1 MRLMAERYG
10 YRPGQDGWVASPEE
24 SDELVPDEEAL
35 LELGEEDD
43 TQPNDGYLVYG
54 YDPVGRYLRE
64 IAKIPLLTESV
75 ADGEEAREALIG
87 ANTRLVVSIAKK
99 YQGRGV
105 ALLDLIQEGNV
116 GLMRAVGKYEW
127 QRGNKFSTYATWWIR
142 QAVTR
147 AIADQGRTI
156 GVAVHSSDLIGKIY
170 AVAGQLEQKL
180 GREPAAEEI
189 AAEMEM
195 EVGKVEWLMRVG
207 QNPLSLEYQVDPES
221 DSVFGDFLEDESPSP
236 DAQVAHTQLEERI
249 EEVLEKLTPR
259 EALILRLRCGLVDG
273 RSWTLEEVGQLYGL
287 TRERIRQIE
296 KRALRQLRGPSHS
309 RVLRDFVE
317 E

>member
-1 MRLMAERYG
+1 VTLAKRIEKG
-10 YRPGQDGWVASPEE
+10 K
-24 SDELVPDEEAL
+24 EAVVQL
-35 LELGEEDD
+35 DR
-43 TQPNDGYLVYG
+43 NDGQLVEEEKQA
-54 YDPVGRYLRE
+54 L
-64 IAKIPLLTESV
+64 KQSV

-156 GVAVHSSDLIGKIY
+156 RVAVHSSDLIGKIY

-236 DAQVAHTQLEERI
+236 DAQVAHTQLEEGI